1 MRSDIERWNR
11 KYLDR
16 DTVPSAPDPLLL
28 DYAHCLRDRGAALDV
43 ACGLGHNAL
52 YLARRGYE
60 VYAVDG
66 SEVALGR
73 CRAALRRAPLP
84 VHLIVADLDGYTPP
98 TRYFDLVLVVSY
110 LHRPLLPRLCAAV
123 KPGGLLLYKTFN
135 MRRLETTPRFP
146 RDYLLEPGELARYF
160 RDWETIATNDDPT
173 PSADIAFWI
182 GRRPQR
188 D

>member
-16 DTVPSAPDPLLL
+16 AAVPAAPDPLLL
-28 DYAHCLRDRGAALDV
+28 DYAYCLHDRGTALDV

-73 CRAALRRAPLP
+73 CRAALRREPLP
-84 VHLIVADLDGYTPP
+84 VHLIVADLDACTPP
-98 TRYFDLVLVVSY
+98 PRYFDLVLVVSY
-110 LHRPLLPRLCAAV
+110 LHRPLFPRLRAAV

-135 MRRLETTPRFP
+135 TRRRETAPRFP
-146 RDYLLEPGELARYF
+146 RDYLLEPEELARYF
-160 RDWETIATNDDPT
+160 RDWETIATNDGPAPATDT
-173 PSADIAFWI
+173 TVWI
-182 GRRPQR
+182 GRRPR
-188 D
+188 RG